1 MNENEL
7 DRIFA
12 DYREAI
18 PDPEPSAAFMPR
30 LWEAIEARRAFRV
43 RFGRLSRVFVTAA
56 GAAWLIMAGVLIAYS
71 TSASSF
77 ANVDLIADSHPEL
90 ISLDSSPG
98 GR

>member
-12 DYREAI
+12 DYRAAI
-18 PDPEPSAAFMPR
+18 PVPEPTAEFMPR
-30 LWEAIEARRAFRV
+30 LWEKIETRRAFRA

-56 GAAWLIMAGVLIAYS
+56 GAVWLIMATVVIAYS

-77 ANVDLIADSHPEL
+77 ADVDLVAADSHPDL
-90 ISLDSSPG
+90 MS